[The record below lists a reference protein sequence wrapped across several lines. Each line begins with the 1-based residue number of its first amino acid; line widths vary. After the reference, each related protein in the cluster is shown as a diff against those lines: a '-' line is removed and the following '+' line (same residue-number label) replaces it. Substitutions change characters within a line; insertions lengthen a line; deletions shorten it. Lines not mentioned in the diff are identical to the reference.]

1 MIKKGL
7 KMIASI
13 TGGLILFTAISGI
26 VFVNFSPELGT
37 KPNKKQTEDRAKTSH
52 YKEGKFLNQEPTKTN
67 FSLKDTWNFF
77 KKKMANKAI
86 VEPKNEIEVV
96 KLSKNMFK
104 NTPDSLQ
111 RITWLGHSTTLI
123 EIDGKTIITD
133 PMFSSSP
140 SPIPGVVGK
149 RFSKEMPITI
159 EDLPEIDIVLISH
172 DHYDHLDRKTIKEL
186 DRKTKKYIMPL
197 GVDAHLIKW
206 GINPNKI
213 EVLDWSQS
221 TLYANIKFSCT
232 PGQHFSGRG
241 LKSCNT
247 LWCSWVIQAPSAK
260 LFFSGDSGYGP
271 HFKTIGKQYGPFD
284 LALIECGQYDESFSQ
299 IHMMPEE
306 SVQAAIDIK
315 TKLMLPIHWGSF
327 ALSLHDWNDPVI
339 RAKKAASSLDL
350 ELTTPRIGESIYLNT
365 AKFPKDIWWLN

>member
-1 MIKKGL
+1 MIKKGI

-13 TGGLILFTAISGI
+13 SGALILITAISGI
-26 VFVNFSPELGT
+26 AFVNFSPELGA
-37 KPNKKQTEDRAKTSH
+37 KPNKKETEDKAKSSL
-52 YKEGKFLNQEPTKTN
+52 YKDGKFLNQQPTKTS
-67 FSLKDTWNFF
+67 FSLKDTWQFF
-77 KKKMANKAI
+77 KKKMANKAVI
-86 VEPKNEIEVV
+86 EPEQELEIIKLTKNR
-96 KLSKNMFK
+96 FH

-111 RITWLGHSTTLI
+111 RITWMGHSTSLI

-140 SPIPGVVGK
+140 SPVPGVVGK

-159 EDLPEIDIVLISH
+159 KDLPEIDIVLISH

-186 DRKTKKYIMPL
+186 DKKTKKYIMPI

-213 EVLDWSQS
+213 EVLDWNQS
-221 TLYANIKFSCT
+221 TKYAGIKFSCT
-232 PGQHFSGRG
+232 PAQHFSGRG

-271 HFKTIGKQYGPFD
+271 HFKAIGEQHGPFD
-284 LALIECGQYDESFSQ
+284 LALMECGQYNESFGD

-306 SVQAAIDIK
+306 SVQAAIDIEA
-315 TKLMLPIHWGSF
+315 KLMLPIHWGAF
-327 ALSLHDWNDPVI
+327 ALSLHDWNEPII
-339 RAKKAASSLDL
+339 RAKKQAGFLGL
-350 ELTTPRIGESIYLNT
+350 KLTTPRIGESLYLNMPT
-365 AKFPKDIWWLN
+365 RPNDRWWTN